1 MKIAVV
7 NFPSSLSATGFGE
20 KEYHYKTY
28 IETLNENNLVVVETT
43 TGYTVARFK
52 RYVED
57 TQVKDLKYIVQLV
70 RLKRHKQ
77 LKEQCETDALLD

>member
-28 IETLNENNLVVVETT
+28 IETLNENNLIVVETA

-57 TQVKDLKYIVQLV
+57 TQVKDFEV
-70 RLKRHKQ
+70 H
-77 LKEQCETDALLD
+77 CSTS

>member
-1 MKIAVV
+1 MKFAVV

-28 IETLNENNLVVVETT
+28 IETLNENNLVVVETA
-43 TGYTVARFK
+43 TGYSVARFR
-52 RYVED
+52 RYVDETD
-57 TQVKDLKYIVQLV
+57 VSDLKYIVQLV

-77 LKEQCETDALLD
+77 LKEQCEIDALLE

>member
-7 NFPSSLSATGFGE
+7 NFPSSLSTTGFGE

-28 IETLNENNLVVVETT
+28 IETLNENNLVVVETA

-57 TQVKDLKYIVQLV
+57 TEIQDLKYIVQLV
-70 RLKRHKQ
+70 GLKRHKRM
-77 LKEQCETDALLD
+77 KEQCEIDALLD

>member
-1 MKIAVV
+1 MKIAIV

-28 IETLNENNLVVVETT
+28 IETLNENNLVVVETS

-52 RYVED
+52 RYVDNTEI
-57 TQVKDLKYIVQLV
+57 QDLKYIVQLV
-70 RLKRHKQ
+70 GLKRHKRM
-77 LKEQCETDALLD
+77 KEQCEIDALLD

>member
-28 IETLNENNLVVVETT
+28 IETLNENNLVVVETA

-52 RYVED
+52 RYVDQTEVND
-57 TQVKDLKYIVQLV
+57 IKYIVQLV

-77 LKEQCETDALLD
+77 LKEQCEIEALLD

>member
-28 IETLNENNLVVVETT
+28 IETLNENNLVVVETH

-70 RLKRHKQ
+70 RLKRHQQ
-77 LKEQCETDALLD
+77 LKEQCEIDALLD

>member
-1 MKIAVV
+1 MKFAVV

-28 IETLNENNLVVVETT
+28 IDTLNENNLVVVETA

-52 RYVED
+52 RYVDD
-57 TQVKDLKYIVQLV
+57 TQVRDLKYIVQLV
-70 RLKRHKQ
+70 GLKRHKRM
-77 LKEQCETDALLD
+77 KEQCEIDALLD